1 MDIWPD
7 SYTIKMIDM
16 KTYLLNGLF
25 LLAVCLSSACTE
37 KTLNKKSDGKK
48 DFPTLSAMEI
58 FDNLDASFEAEMPL
72 VDSGGTPIRSAGTG
86 IHPSLPDFYGG
97 GYYDAEGH
105 AVVLVK
111 GDPDAYLDEIRV
123 RTKSNNVIVQR
134 CDYAYNELV
143 ALNDSL
149 GIPFEDEALCRE
161 LGWTGSGIDSEK
173 NRVMVGLL
181 PLTEKAKR
189 RFKEWVC
196 SSGAIEFEEGGV
208 SVLDAAA
215 NLAGTISHL
224 KFNASIGYRAKN
236 AMGASGFVTAGH
248 LFHEAD
254 EAVFIKGSYGA
265 DCRNTQYSG
274 SIDAAFCQLRKG
286 YYISNRTEYRGVV
299 INARCTPLKSL
310 RKNTLITMEGF
321 STAKAS
327 TGAVIR
333 TDARQKFA
341 NRFIPGKGYVTYTI
355 SNLILSTYSS
365 TNGDSGGIV
374 YEESTKNIVGIHTG
388 RFLQNKQFKGSFTSY
403 AGYINQAFNLVLE

>member
-1 MDIWPD
+1 
-7 SYTIKMIDM
+7 M

-37 KTLNKKSDGKK
+37 KTLNKKSDGQN

-58 FDNLDASFEAEMPL
+58 FDNLDASFEAEIPL
-72 VDSGGTPIRSAGTG
+72 VDSGGTQIRSAGMG

-189 RFKEWVC
+189 RFKERVC

-208 SVLDAAA
+208 SVLDAAR
-215 NLAGTISHL
+215 L
-224 KFNASIGYRAKN
+224 KQPQASPLQSQNRNHGKRNGQKGRYEAHPRFLDPCT
-236 AMGASGFVTAGH
+236 FVP
-248 LFHEAD
+248 L
-254 EAVFIKGSYGA
+254 
-265 DCRNTQYSG
+265 NTQ
-274 SIDAAFCQLRKG
+274 AL
-286 YYISNRTEYRGVV
+286 
-299 INARCTPLKSL
+299 
-310 RKNTLITMEGF
+310 
-321 STAKAS
+321 
-327 TGAVIR
+327 
-333 TDARQKFA
+333 
-341 NRFIPGKGYVTYTI
+341 
-355 SNLILSTYSS
+355 
-365 TNGDSGGIV
+365 
-374 YEESTKNIVGIHTG
+374 
-388 RFLQNKQFKGSFTSY
+388 
-403 AGYINQAFNLVLE
+403 